1 MLTKNLLCAALFA
14 ALATV
19 AHAGTCTSDIIITGE
34 ACECGTTLSCDINK
48 ICVSGTSCESIED
61 CEKFSHGEEDPCS
74 GKKLRCGSGYCTA
87 GQYCDEV
94 TPDDSSS
101 RTCVDTKPIVNKNSS
116 DCPST
121 ANTASEPMSP
131 SDATTKIGLL
141 EDMAAYMEVMRNYF
155 VKKGAADALTA
166 CEAISTAYA
175 TANCASVTC
184 SSSSS
189 LNPACCDGGSKK
201 DTCEDAPSDWKKGV
215 VTNLKDYQ
223 VRAALAETAY
233 AHAFAHIVPDTPPFV
248 IYICLL
254 SHKG

>member
-19 AHAGTCTSDIIITGE
+19 AHANTCTPDTPITST
-34 ACECGTTLSCDINK
+34 CECGNNHPSCGENN

-61 CEKFSHGEEDPCS
+61 CEKFSQGEEDPCS

-131 SDATTKIGLL
+131 SDATAKIGLL

-175 TANCASVTC
+175 TASCAGVNCSTN
-184 SSSSS
+184 SS
-189 LNPACCDGGSKK
+189 LNPACCEGSSKK